1 MSSDGLLGT
10 RKDAPVESATR
21 LLQDKWPALVV
32 LTPESIGL
40 PGDQGATLEFLAI
53 VQSLSDA
60 GFLSYEA
67 LVINADGPVVVD
79 AALTAR
85 GRAALAARVTATH

>member
-1 MSSDGLLGT
+1 MSSDGLLGM
-10 RKDAPVESATR
+10 RREAPVESATR
-21 LLQDKWPALVV
+21 LLQDKWPSLVM

-40 PGDQGATLEFLAI
+40 PDDTGASLEFLAI

-67 LVINADGPVVVD
+67 LVINPEGPVVID

-85 GRAALAARVTATH
+85 GRAALALRESATH